1 MAQINKAN
9 SLRLLSLAY
18 YLKHGLSKAA
28 LKDFLAVI
36 NITSDGVPSKE
47 MRSPFTL
54 FQPYEHLKRDIK
66 RIYVCRRCPKLLVN
80 GQDGFPLKQQPC
92 GHPYSRSEQH
102 CYTLLLDVEHQVKYF
117 LEHYGIKKRSYSA
130 EKIGDVTSG
139 KCYKAFT
146 ENTANE
152 TRILT
157 LQANIDGAQMYESS
171 KWNFWPFMVLINEA
185 DYHIRRDNIILVGIQ
200 HCEGKPIEKA
210 FIVPCV
216 DRLRKLEEIG
226 IEFNGQKYE
235 IRLLIISTDTIA
247 RPVLRNTT
255 QFNGKFGC
263 DFCLHPGKLGVSY

>member
-1 MAQINKAN
+1 
-9 SLRLLSLAY
+9 
-18 YLKHGLSKAA
+18 
-28 LKDFLAVI
+28 
-36 NITSDGVPSKE
+36 

-54 FQPYEHLKRDIK
+54 FQPYEHLKREIK

-216 DRLRKLEEIG
+216 DRLRKLEETG